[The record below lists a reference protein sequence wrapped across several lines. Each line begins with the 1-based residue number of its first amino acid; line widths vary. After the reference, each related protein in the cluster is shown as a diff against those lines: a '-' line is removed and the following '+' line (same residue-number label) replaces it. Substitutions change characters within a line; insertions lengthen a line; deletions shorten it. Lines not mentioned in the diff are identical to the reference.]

1 MQFVPVMWS
10 VWGLTILI
18 LALMFL
24 YRSRLARDE
33 EDQLFL
39 DDSFS
44 HERSAQQEIVARV
57 AKVQPLIRVSE
68 IVAGVATLFVIGYY
82 IHDVMNQFK

>member
-1 MQFVPVMWS
+1 MLS

-18 LALMFL
+18 MAVMLL
-24 YRSRLARDE
+24 YRSRLTKDE

-44 HERSAQQEIVARV
+44 HEKAAQAAIAARL
-57 AKVQPLIRVSE
+57 AKVTPVVKGSE
-68 IVAGVATLFVIGYY
+68 ILAALATLFVIGYFLF
-82 IHDVMNQFK
+82 DMVNQFR

>member
-1 MQFVPVMWS
+1 MFVPVMWS
-10 VWGLTILI
+10 VWVLTIV
-18 LALMFL
+18 LMAGVLL

-44 HERSAQQEIVARV
+44 HEKANQAAIADRV
-57 AKVQPLIRVSE
+57 AKVQPAIRGAQ
-68 IVAGVATLFVIGYY
+68 IVAGLATLFVIGYY
-82 IHDVMNQFK
+82 ILDVINQFR